1 MSATSDNS
9 LNLLEEKFAIEQLNL
24 IFSKLKRS
32 SAKGIDRIDIEKFE
46 SFKQKKIKN
55 SNENLYQEQIKVIHN
70 KCRSGEYK
78 FAPYLEKLQSKGR
91 GKEPRVIG
99 IPTVRDRIALYAL
112 KEILST
118 KFDDCVRRKLADTYI
133 YEIKKI
139 LEKQQDYSK
148 LAVFR
153 TDIQNFYGSIDRAVL
168 QKKLQSKLRC
178 EQTLKLLKQAIENP
192 IVPKNY
198 KRDNKKHYKTKKGIP
213 QGISISNLLADIYL
227 QDLDKD
233 MKKHC
238 ENNIGNYFRY
248 VDDIIIIS
256 DRQHIYKLTKQLK
269 HNLRKIELKLSPNK
283 TRLWTNKIKEIK
295 FDYLG
300 YRFELLEIPSRLNIT
315 VRSST
320 VEKFIESI
328 AGKFANYRYYKKLK
342 TKHYQDLD
350 LDLFKKR
357 FILQLNERITGA
369 IADNKRYGWL
379 FYFSAINDKSLL
391 YKMDKII
398 ASFFT
403 RLEDFNGQ
411 PPKELKKLSKTY
423 HKIIYKDRLED
434 GYIHDY
440 RKYKNI
446 EDKGIF
452 LIERGKEDPNEIK
465 KYSDLKVNEEFEK
478 LKNQNLSQLEKDNAN
493 MY

>member
-9 LNLLEEKFAIEQLNL
+9 LNLLEEKFAIEHLNS

-32 SAKGIDRIDIEKFE
+32 SAKGIDRIDIEKFQ
-46 SFKQKKIKN
+46 SFKQKKIEN
-55 SNENLYQEQIKVIHN
+55 SDENLYQEQIKVIHN

-133 YEIKKI
+133 HEIKQI
-139 LEKQQDYSK
+139 LEKQQDYSN

-153 TDIQNFYGSIDRAVL
+153 TDIKNFYGSIDRAIL

-178 EQTLKLLKQAIENP
+178 ELTLELLKQAIENP

-256 DRQHIYKLTKQLK
+256 DRQNIYKLRKQLK

-283 TRLWTNKIKEIK
+283 TRLWTNKIKEIE
-295 FDYLG
+295 FNYLG
-300 YRFELLEIPSRLNIT
+300 YRFELLENPSRVNIT

-328 AGKFANYRYYKKLK
+328 AAKFANYKYNKISILNKRKYLNTEKLK
-342 TKHYQDLD
+342 KI
-350 LDLFKKR
+350 
-357 FILQLNERITGA
+357 FILELNEKITGA
-369 IADNKRYGWL
+369 ISDRKRYGWL
-379 FYFSAINDKSLL
+379 FYFAAINDESLL
-391 YKMDKII
+391 YRIDKKI
-398 ASFFT
+398 AGFFKK
-403 RLEDFNGQ
+403 LKDFEQ
-411 PPKELKKLSKTY
+411 APKELKKLSKTY
-423 HKIIYKDRLED
+423 HKIFYNNKIKDN
-434 GYIHDY
+434 YIHNY
-440 RKYKNI
+440 GNYVTI
-446 EDKGIF
+446 EQKRNF
-452 LIERGKEDPNEIK
+452 LIERGWIDPNKTHSQKEIHEL
-465 KYSDLKVNEEFEK
+465 YER
-478 LKNQNLSQLEKDNAN
+478 LKNQNLSQLQKDNAN
-493 MY
+493 IS